1 MDNATAEYT
10 FISSFF
16 ASSPS
21 PPSVEASLSL
31 LTPTAVVPTPTMMA
45 TPDTIAFA
53 ESRSPVTSEYEGSS
67 RQVSGA
73 MPGLGGVVPAVST
86 KEDQALVD
94 AIWRQA
100 MDPVMEYCQVRSA
113 VSVVISEID

>member
-10 FISSFF
+10 FISTFF

-21 PPSVEASLSL
+21 PPTVEASLSL

-53 ESRSPVTSEYEGSS
+53 ESRSPVASEYEGSS

-73 MPGLGGVVPAVST
+73 VPGLGGIVPVVASR
-86 KEDQALVD
+86 EDQALVD
-94 AIWRQA
+94 AIWRQT
-100 MDPVMEYCQVRSA
+100 MDPVLEYCQVRLASPLLLRN
-113 VSVVISEID
+113 